1 MAKINTLVHAFNA
14 GEVSTAALAR
24 VDNERLR
31 LSAEIQENLYPH
43 VVGKGQFR
51 PGSQYL
57 GATLTNNKARL
68 LPFIRNTDDVAV
80 LECTFGYLRV
90 WEDGTSLVTRPT
102 ATSAVTNGDFSAG
115 AGWTLTATDGA
126 TATITTYLSLQ
137 AMGRGSSALCKQTVT
152 TSTPNVEHALRITI
166 TRGSVEFRCGSTDG
180 GDEYVSA
187 TTLGSGVHSLAFVPT
202 GSYYIRFTTR
212 SEIEVT
218 VTGCQV
224 EAAGVL
230 TLPAPWTEAQIPLIR
245 YAQSADV
252 VYIACAAWQQRK
264 IERRGDG
271 ASFGR
276 SWSIAYYEP
285 LDGPFQSSS
294 SAENIQVT
302 PSGTQGSVT
311 LTATGAVWSSSDV
324 GSLFR
329 LFTYGQNGTFRLSG
343 ADQFTPAVRIT
354 GIGADN
360 DTSWSVNGTWVGF
373 LYTQRSYD
381 GPDSGFQDIAAI
393 PAVNANGTTTVTTSA
408 ELDNVIHWLRVGFKA
423 ATYTS
428 GSADVT
434 FTYTGGG
441 GYGVYKIVAFT
452 NSSQVTAVTLI
463 DPTST
468 SASSSWAKGAW
479 SDVVGWPSSVAL
491 FDGRLFWGGED
502 RFWGSQSDSYS
513 KFSLTD
519 NTTDSGSIQRNVATG
534 GQINTIT
541 WMMPLQR
548 LIFGT
553 SGAEVSARSSSFDEP
568 LTPTNITLKDAS
580 TQGSAAISP
589 VKLDGRGIF
598 VQRDGVHVYE
608 LVYDFENNDYRATS
622 LTLFND
628 EIGGTGIAELAIQRS
643 PENYIWAVR
652 DDGVA
657 AIMLYDVKE
666 KAAAWFKHIT
676 ANTDGGVGYI
686 ESVTVLPGTSQDT
699 VIMSIKRTINGS
711 TVRYIERLA
720 KHENARGGTQTYCMD
735 CFSYSA
741 GPTNYVLATQLI
753 NESTIVAW
761 GTNGAGQTIPITGL
775 ECDGSGF
782 VYLGA
787 DYTEVVVGLPYNWRY
802 KSSKLAYGAGDG
814 TSLLQKKRVDRIG
827 ILTEDEHPDAIRYG
841 RDFTNVRKM
850 RRIENGRAIGAN
862 TIRSLDSDT
871 FPIGDL
877 GTTWDTDARVC
888 LSGSSPYPV
897 TLLGL
902 VIDIETNEDPK

>member
-1 MAKINTLVHAFNA
+1 MGKINTLVHGFNV
-14 GEVSTAALAR
+14 GEVSEAALAR

-31 LSAEIQENLYPH
+31 LAAEVQENLYPH
-43 VVGKGQFR
+43 VIGKAQFR
-51 PGSQYL
+51 PGTQHL
-57 GATLTNNKARL
+57 GSSFANSKARII
-68 LPFIRNTDDVAV
+68 PFIRNTDDVAI
-80 LECTFGYLRV
+80 LECTTGVLRI
-90 WEDGTSLVTRPT
+90 WENATTLITRPT
-102 ATSAVTNGDFSAG
+102 ATSTVTSGDFSSG

-126 TATITTYLSLQ
+126 TAAITTYLSLQ
-137 AMGRGSSALCKQTVT
+137 ALGRGSSALAKQTVT
-152 TSTPNVEHALRITI
+152 TSTPNVEHALRITVFQ
-166 TRGSVEFRCGSTDG
+166 GPVEFRCGSTDG

-187 TTLGSGVHSLAFVPT
+187 TTLGTGLHSLAFVPT

-212 SEIEVT
+212 SEIQAV
-218 VTGCQV
+218 VTGCQI
-224 EAAGVL
+224 EAAGLMYL
-230 TLPAPWTEAQIPLIR
+230 TAPWTEAQLPLIR

-252 VYIACAAWQQRK
+252 MFIACAAWQQYK

-276 SWSIAYYEP
+276 SWSVVKYEP
-285 LDGPFQSSS
+285 IDGPFQSSPS
-294 SAENIQVT
+294 TENIQVT
-302 PSGTQGSVT
+302 PSATQGSIS

-329 LFTYGQNGTFRLSG
+329 LFTYGQDGSFQLSG

-354 GIGADN
+354 GIGTDN
-360 DTSWSVNGTWVGF
+360 DTTWTVSGTWVGT

-381 GPDSGFQDIAAI
+381 GPDTGFQDISTIAG
-393 PAVNANGTTTVTTSA
+393 VSANGTTSITTAA
-408 ELDNVIHWLRVGFKA
+408 ELDNVIHWVRVGFKA
-423 ATYTS
+423 GTYTS
-428 GSADVT
+428 GTAVVGIN
-434 FTYTGGG
+434 FTGGG
-441 GYGVYKIVAFT
+441 GYGVYRIVTYT
-452 NSSQVTAVTLI
+452 NSASVLAVTLVN
-463 DPTST
+463 PTSI

-479 SDVVGWPSSVAL
+479 SDAAGWPSSVAL

-502 RFWGSQSDSYS
+502 RFWGSQSDSYT

-589 VKLDGRGIF
+589 VKMDGRGIF
-598 VQRDGVHVYE
+598 VHRDRAHVYE
-608 LVYDFENNDYRATS
+608 LVYDFETNDYRATS

-628 EIGGTGIAELAIQRS
+628 EIGGSGIAELAIQRS

-652 DDGVA
+652 DDGIA
-657 AIMLYDVKE
+657 AVMLYDVKE

-676 ANTDGGVGYI
+676 ADTDGGAGYI
-686 ESVTVLPGTSQDT
+686 ESVAVLPGEGQDT
-699 VIMSIKRTINGS
+699 VLMMIKRVINGS
-711 TVRYIERLA
+711 TVRYLETLA
-720 KHENARGGTQTYCMD
+720 AHSSARGGVQSYCVD

-741 GPTNYVLATQLI
+741 GPTQYVVATQLI

-761 GTNGAGQTIPITGL
+761 GTNADGDTIPITGL
-775 ECDGSGF
+775 ECDASGF

-787 DYTEVVVGLPYNWRY
+787 TYTEVVVGLPYDWRY
-802 KSSKLAYGAGDG
+802 KSSKLAYGAADG
-814 TSLLQKKRVDRIG
+814 TALLQNKRIDRIG
-827 ILTEDEHPDAIRYG
+827 LLTQHEHPDAIHYG
-841 RDFTNVRKM
+841 RDFTHVRKM
-850 RRIENGRAIGAN
+850 RRIEAGKAIGAN
-862 TIRSLDSDT
+862 TVRSLDSDT

-877 GTTWDTDARVC
+877 GTTWSTDARVY
-888 LSGSSPYPV
+888 LKGASPYPV

-902 VIDIETNEDPK
+902 VIDVETYEDPK